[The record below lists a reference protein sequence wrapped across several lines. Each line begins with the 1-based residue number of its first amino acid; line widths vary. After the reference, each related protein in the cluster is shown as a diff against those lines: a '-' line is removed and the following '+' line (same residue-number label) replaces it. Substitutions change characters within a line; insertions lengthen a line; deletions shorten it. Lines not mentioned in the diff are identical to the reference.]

1 MTGPVRLAALG
12 CACVA
17 LLAGCGSSTT
27 SSTSSA
33 SRSAN
38 ASATA
43 SATTAPTPTTAPGTP
58 VGALTVN
65 RLRAV
70 YAKLDPTG
78 TSGHNCVTGST
89 TPSYAACPLTP
100 RLVAALNASLAA
112 QSGPGADPLCGC
124 QAFDPKQQLMFSV
137 GQPAGGG
144 TIRVTSFG
152 APSVDYVVLVTGN
165 AFLVDD
171 IIYCSP
177 SPHSIYPGEKAS
189 SC

>member
-1 MTGPVRLAALG
+1 MTRPARIAALG
-12 CACVA
+12 CTCVA

-27 SSTSSA
+27 SSTSSTSSSSSSTA
-33 SRSAN
+33 TPSA
-38 ASATA
+38 
-43 SATTAPTPTTAPGTP
+43 APTPTTAPGTP

-65 RLRAV
+65 GLRAV
-70 YAKLDPTG
+70 YAKLDPTP
-78 TSGHNCVTGST
+78 TSGHSCVTGST

-100 RLVAALNASLAA
+100 RLVAALSASLAA

-124 QAFDPKQQLMFSV
+124 QAIDPNQRLMFSL
-137 GQPAGGG
+137 GTPSGGG
-144 TIRVTSFG
+144 TIQVTSFG
-152 APSVDYVVLVTGN
+152 APSVAYVVLVTGN

-177 SPHSIYPGEKAS
+177 SPHSIYPSETAK